1 MNKLSFFKIL
11 VIFLLVSNVLLGILA
26 FQLAQNKGRMPG
38 GPKQIIIKKL
48 DFDKEQIAAYETLV
62 EEHRSQVREKNNAIL
77 SKKQA
82 LYGQLSLT
90 QDSLKPILMADIAQ
104 LQAQVEEIHYQHF
117 LDIKRLCKPSQM
129 KKFNDFT
136 KEITNLFPSHKP
148 GIRPRP

>member
-11 VIFLLVSNVLLGILA
+11 VIFLLVSNILLGVLA

-38 GPKQIIIKKL
+38 GPKHLIIKKL
-48 DFDKEQIAAYETLV
+48 DFDKEQIAAYELLV
-62 EEHRSQVREKNNAIL
+62 EDHRNQIREKNNAIL

-82 LYGQLSLT
+82 LYGQLSLA
-90 QDSLKPILMADIAQ
+90 QDSLKSLLMNDIAQ

-129 KKFNDFT
+129 EKFNAFT
-136 KEITNLFPSHKP
+136 KEINKLFPGNKP
-148 GIRPRP
+148 GMPPKP

>member
-48 DFDKEQIAAYETLV
+48 DFDKDQIATYETLV

-82 LYGQLSLT
+82 LYGQLSLA
-90 QDSLKPILMADIAQ
+90 QDSLKHTLMIDIAK

-129 KKFNDFT
+129 EKFNDFT
-136 KEITNLFPSHKP
+136 QEITNLFPSHKP
-148 GIRPRP
+148 GMPPKP